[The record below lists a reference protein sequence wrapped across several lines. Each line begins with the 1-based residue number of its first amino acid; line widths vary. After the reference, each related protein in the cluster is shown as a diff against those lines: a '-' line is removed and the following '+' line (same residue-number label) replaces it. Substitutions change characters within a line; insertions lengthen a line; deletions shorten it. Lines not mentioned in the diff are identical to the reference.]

1 MAEGEAGLCLCE
13 NGQNPGTAG
22 YTAVGRSEPVAQ
34 VPETVTVRLITHAL
48 VLC

>member
-13 NGQNPGTAG
+13 NGQNPGRAG
-22 YTAVGRSEPVAQ
+22 YAAVGRSEPVAQ